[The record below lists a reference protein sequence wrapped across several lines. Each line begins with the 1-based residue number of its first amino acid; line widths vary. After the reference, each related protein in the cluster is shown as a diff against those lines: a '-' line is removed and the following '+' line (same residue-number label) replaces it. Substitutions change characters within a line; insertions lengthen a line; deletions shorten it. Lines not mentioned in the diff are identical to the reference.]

1 MPSGEL
7 ASLRPALCGWIK
19 VMKRKYFDISLNG
32 SVVAT
37 RFAWNAAIRAIEE
50 HVKQRARL
58 LAVETEKD
66 VSYRLVESHSERAPG
81 DKWHFIRGYRV
92 WQSAHETLRYT
103 IELRADAR

>member
-1 MPSGEL
+1 
-7 ASLRPALCGWIK
+7 
-19 VMKRKYFDISLNG
+19 MKRKHFDISLNG

-50 HVKQRARL
+50 HLRKRARL

-66 VSYRLVESHSERAPG
+66 ASYHLVESHSEKAPN
-81 DKWHFIRGYRV
+81 DKWHFVRGHRT

>member
-1 MPSGEL
+1 
-7 ASLRPALCGWIK
+7 
-19 VMKRKYFDISLNG
+19 MKRKYFDINLNG

-37 RFAWNAAIRAIEE
+37 RFAWNAAIRAIED
-50 HVKQRARL
+50 HLRKRAFSV
-58 LAVETEKD
+58 AKEQNQNAT
-66 VSYRLVESHSERAPG
+66 YRLVESHSEKAPN